1 MKVRLIESPIEDPR
15 GPSDTALQHD
25 LPAVVHMIRRLPR
38 TYPFSYEELR
48 RHLQINFKDYFNNSL
63 VSVRFGDCRLVS
75 GDVKR

>member
-25 LPAVVHMIRRLPR
+25 VPAVVHMIRRLPR
-38 TYPFSYEELR
+38 TNPFSYEELR
-48 RHLQINFKDYFNNSL
+48 RHLQINFKNYNNSL
-63 VSVRFGDCRLVS
+63 VSVRFGDCRLVF